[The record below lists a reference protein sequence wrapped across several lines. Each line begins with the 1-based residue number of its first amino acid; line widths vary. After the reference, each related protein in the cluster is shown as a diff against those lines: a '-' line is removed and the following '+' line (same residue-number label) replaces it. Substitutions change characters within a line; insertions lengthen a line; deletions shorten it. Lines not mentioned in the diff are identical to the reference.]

1 MDPRDRA
8 DALLA
13 RAQARGVFVVTPDS
27 AISPM
32 DASNTQQIPRAAI
45 DGLDR
50 SQDPDTTTQLPA
62 SLIEENDHPLAGHSP
77 TRRLEASGGSGV
89 ASGSGARRQQ
99 VTAPLSTP
107 APTTPMTTPM
117 KTPVKTPVT
126 TPLARRPQAEPI
138 TSPLK
143 EPDPE
148 DTGLVP
154 TVTQN
159 NGRSDLS
166 RRLDGI

>member
-27 AISPM
+27 ATSPM
-32 DASNTQQIPRAAI
+32 DSSNTQQIPRAQI

-62 SLIEENDHPLAGHSP
+62 SLIEENDHPLAGAAP
-77 TRRLEASGGSGV
+77 TRRLEVPGS
-89 ASGSGARRQQ
+89 RRQQ
-99 VTAPLSTP
+99 QTTPLSTP
-107 APTTPMTTPM
+107 NPTKPMP
-117 KTPVKTPVT
+117 

-159 NGRSDLS
+159 NGKSDLS

>member
-27 AISPM
+27 ATSPM
-32 DASNTQQIPRAAI
+32 DSSNTQQIPRAQI

-50 SQDPDTTTQLPA
+50 SRDPDTTTQLPA
-62 SLIEENDHPLAGHSP
+62 SLIEENDHPLAGSAP
-77 TRRLEASGGSGV
+77 TRRLEAQGG
-89 ASGSGARRQQ
+89 RRPQPTTPLSTPMPTTPMHKPGTQ
-99 VTAPLSTP
+99 VTAPLS
-107 APTTPMTTPM
+107 
-117 KTPVKTPVT
+117 
-126 TPLARRPQAEPI
+126 RRPQAEPI

-159 NGRSDLS
+159 NGKSDLS

>member
-13 RAQARGVFVVTPDS
+13 RAQARGAFVVTPDR
-27 AISPM
+27 ATSPM
-32 DASNTQQIPRAAI
+32 DSSNTQQIPRAQI
-45 DGLDR
+45 EGLDR

-62 SLIEENDHPLAGHSP
+62 SLIEENDHPLAGSAP
-77 TRRLEASGGSGV
+77 TRRLEVQGD
-89 ASGSGARRQQ
+89 RRPQQTTPLSAPTPTTPLPSPQ
-99 VTAPLSTP
+99 VTAPLS
-107 APTTPMTTPM
+107 
-117 KTPVKTPVT
+117 
-126 TPLARRPQAEPI
+126 RRPQAEPI

-159 NGRSDLS
+159 NGKSDLS

>member
-27 AISPM
+27 ATSPM
-32 DASNTQQIPRAAI
+32 DSANTQQIPRAQI

-50 SQDPDTTTQLPA
+50 SSDPDTTTQLPA
-62 SLIEENDHPLAGHSP
+62 SLIEENDHPLAGSAP
-77 TRRLEASGGSGV
+77 TRRMEVQGG
-89 ASGSGARRQQ
+89 RRPQQ
-99 VTAPLSTP
+99 TTPLSTP
-107 APTTPMTTPM
+107 SPTTPMH
-117 KTPVKTPVT
+117 
-126 TPLARRPQAEPI
+126 TPLSRRPQAEQI

-159 NGRSDLS
+159 IGKSDLS

>member
-50 SQDPDTTTQLPA
+50 SKDPDTTTQLPA
-62 SLIEENDHPLAGHSP
+62 SLIEENDHPLAGASP
-77 TRRLEASGGSGV
+77 TRRLEATGGS
-89 ASGSGARRQQ
+89 RRPQA
-99 VTAPLSTP
+99 TAPLSTP
-107 APTTPMTTPM
+107 SPTTPL
-117 KTPVKTPVT
+117 KTPGKTPVT

>member
-27 AISPM
+27 ATSPM
-32 DASNTQQIPRAAI
+32 DSSNTQQIPRAQI

-50 SQDPDTTTQLPA
+50 SKDPDTTTQLPA
-62 SLIEENDHPLAGHSP
+62 SLIEENDHPLAGSAP
-77 TRRLEASGGSGV
+77 TRRMEV
-89 ASGSGARRQQ
+89 HRRQLPQ
-99 VTAPLSTP
+99 QTTPLSTP
-107 APTTPMTTPM
+107 SPTTPMP
-117 KTPVKTPVT
+117 
-126 TPLARRPQAEPI
+126 TPLSRRPQAEQI

-159 NGRSDLS
+159 IGKSDLS

>member
-27 AISPM
+27 ATSPM
-32 DASNTQQIPRAAI
+32 DSANTQQIPRAQI

-50 SQDPDTTTQLPA
+50 SRDPDTTTQLPA
-62 SLIEENDHPLAGHSP
+62 SLIEENDHPLAGSAP
-77 TRRLEASGGSGV
+77 TRRMEVQGG
-89 ASGSGARRQQ
+89 RRPQQ
-99 VTAPLSTP
+99 TTPLSTP
-107 APTTPMTTPM
+107 SPTTPMP
-117 KTPVKTPVT
+117 
-126 TPLARRPQAEPI
+126 TPLSRRPQAEQI

-159 NGRSDLS
+159 NGKSDLS

>member
-62 SLIEENDHPLAGHSP
+62 SLIEENDHPLAGASP
-77 TRRLEASGGSGV
+77 TRRLEASGGSG
-89 ASGSGARRQQ
+89 ARRPQA
-99 VTAPLSTP
+99 TTPLSTP
-107 APTTPMTTPM
+107 TPTTPM
-117 KTPVKTPVT
+117 KTPMKTPVT

>member
-27 AISPM
+27 ATSPM
-32 DASNTQQIPRAAI
+32 DSANTQQIPRAQI

-50 SQDPDTTTQLPA
+50 SRDPDTTTQLPA
-62 SLIEENDHPLAGHSP
+62 SLIEENDHPLAGSAP
-77 TRRLEASGGSGV
+77 TRRMEAQGG
-89 ASGSGARRQQ
+89 RRPQQ
-99 VTAPLSTP
+99 TTP
-107 APTTPMTTPM
+107 MNTPSPTTPMP
-117 KTPVKTPVT
+117 
-126 TPLARRPQAEPI
+126 TPLSRRPQAEQI

-159 NGRSDLS
+159 IGKSDLS

>member
-27 AISPM
+27 ATSPM
-32 DASNTQQIPRAAI
+32 DSSNTQQIPRAAI

-50 SQDPDTTTQLPA
+50 SRDPDTTTQLPA
-62 SLIEENDHPLAGHSP
+62 SLIEENDHPLAGSSP
-77 TRRLEASGGSGV
+77 TRRLEVQGG
-89 ASGSGARRQQ
+89 RRPQP
-99 VTAPLSTP
+99 TTPLSTP
-107 APTTPMTTPM
+107 TPTTPMP
-117 KTPVKTPVT
+117 

-154 TVTQN
+154 TVTQT
-159 NGRSDLS
+159 NGKSDLS

>member
-27 AISPM
+27 ATSPM
-32 DASNTQQIPRAAI
+32 DSANTQQIPRAQI

-50 SQDPDTTTQLPA
+50 SRDPDTTTQLPA
-62 SLIEENDHPLAGHSP
+62 SLIEENDHPLAGAAP
-77 TRRLEASGGSGV
+77 TRRMEVQGG
-89 ASGSGARRQQ
+89 RRPQA
-99 VTAPLSTP
+99 TTPLSTP
-107 APTTPMTTPM
+107 SPTTPMS
-117 KTPVKTPVT
+117 
-126 TPLARRPQAEPI
+126 TPLSRRPQAEQI

-159 NGRSDLS
+159 IGKSDLS

>member
-27 AISPM
+27 ATSPM
-32 DASNTQQIPRAAI
+32 DSSNTQQIPRAQI

-62 SLIEENDHPLAGHSP
+62 SLIEENDHPLAGSSP
-77 TRRLEASGGSGV
+77 TRRLEVPGG
-89 ASGSGARRQQ
+89 RRPQQ
-99 VTAPLSTP
+99 TTPLSTP
-107 APTTPMTTPM
+107 SPTTPMPTPM
-117 KTPVKTPVT
+117 
-126 TPLARRPQAEPI
+126 ARRPQAEPI

-154 TVTQN
+154 TVTHTI
-159 NGRSDLS
+159 GKSDLS

>member
-27 AISPM
+27 ATSPM
-32 DASNTQQIPRAAI
+32 DSANTQQIPRAQI

-50 SQDPDTTTQLPA
+50 SRDPDTTTQLPA
-62 SLIEENDHPLAGHSP
+62 SLIEENDHPLAGAAP
-77 TRRLEASGGSGV
+77 TRRMEVQGG
-89 ASGSGARRQQ
+89 RRPQS
-99 VTAPLSTP
+99 TTPLSTP
-107 APTTPMTTPM
+107 SPTTPMS
-117 KTPVKTPVT
+117 
-126 TPLARRPQAEPI
+126 TPLSRRPQAEQI

-159 NGRSDLS
+159 IGKSDLS

>member
-13 RAQARGVFVVTPDS
+13 RAQARGAFVVTPDS
-27 AISPM
+27 ATSPM
-32 DASNTQQIPRAAI
+32 DSSNTQQIPRAQI

-50 SQDPDTTTQLPA
+50 SSDPDTTTQLPA
-62 SLIEENDHPLAGHSP
+62 SLIEENDHPLAGSAP
-77 TRRLEASGGSGV
+77 TRRMEVRSG
-89 ASGSGARRQQ
+89 RRPQQ
-99 VTAPLSTP
+99 TTPLKTP
-107 APTTPMTTPM
+107 SPTTPMAA
-117 KTPVKTPVT
+117 
-126 TPLARRPQAEPI
+126 PLSRRPQAEPI

-159 NGRSDLS
+159 IGKSDLS

>member
-62 SLIEENDHPLAGHSP
+62 SLIEENDHPLAGSSP
-77 TRRLEASGGSGV
+77 TRRLEAQGS
-89 ASGSGARRQQ
+89 RRPQP
-99 VTAPLSTP
+99 TTPLSTP
-107 APTTPMTTPM
+107 TPTTPMPS
-117 KTPVKTPVT
+117 PVT

-148 DTGLVP
+148 ETGLVP

>member
-13 RAQARGVFVVTPDS
+13 RAQARGAFVVTPDS
-27 AISPM
+27 ATSPM
-32 DASNTQQIPRAAI
+32 DSSNTQQISRAAI

-62 SLIEENDHPLAGHSP
+62 SLIEENDHPLAGSAP
-77 TRRLEASGGSGV
+77 TRRLEVQGG
-89 ASGSGARRQQ
+89 RRPQR
-99 VTAPLSTP
+99 TTPLSTP
-107 APTTPMTTPM
+107 TPTTPLSTP
-117 KTPVKTPVT
+117 KPSPVT

-148 DTGLVP
+148 ETGLVP

-159 NGRSDLS
+159 NGKSDLS

>member
-27 AISPM
+27 ATSPM
-32 DASNTQQIPRAAI
+32 DSANTQQIPRAQI

-50 SQDPDTTTQLPA
+50 SRDPDTTTQLPA
-62 SLIEENDHPLAGHSP
+62 SLIEENDHPLAGSAP
-77 TRRLEASGGSGV
+77 TRRMEVQGGG
-89 ASGSGARRQQ
+89 RRPQQ
-99 VTAPLSTP
+99 TTPLSTPSP
-107 APTTPMTTPM
+107 APTTPMP
-117 KTPVKTPVT
+117 
-126 TPLARRPQAEPI
+126 TPLSRRPQAEQI

-159 NGRSDLS
+159 IGKSDLS

>member
-27 AISPM
+27 ATSPM
-32 DASNTQQIPRAAI
+32 DSANTQQIPRAQI

-50 SQDPDTTTQLPA
+50 SRDPDTTTQLPA
-62 SLIEENDHPLAGHSP
+62 SLIEENDHPLAGSAP
-77 TRRLEASGGSGV
+77 TRRMELQGG
-89 ASGSGARRQQ
+89 RRPQQ
-99 VTAPLSTP
+99 TTPLSTP
-107 APTTPMTTPM
+107 SPTTPLP
-117 KTPVKTPVT
+117 
-126 TPLARRPQAEPI
+126 TPLSRRPQAEQI

-159 NGRSDLS
+159 IGKSDLS

>member
-27 AISPM
+27 ATSPM
-32 DASNTQQIPRAAI
+32 DSSNTQQIPRAQI

-62 SLIEENDHPLAGHSP
+62 SLIEENDHPLAGSAP
-77 TRRLEASGGSGV
+77 TRRMEVQGG
-89 ASGSGARRQQ
+89 RRPQQ
-99 VTAPLSTP
+99 TTPLSTP
-107 APTTPMTTPM
+107 SPTTPL
-117 KTPVKTPVT
+117 PVPKP
-126 TPLARRPQAEPI
+126 TPLSRRPQAEQI

-159 NGRSDLS
+159 IGKSDLS

>member
-27 AISPM
+27 ATSPM
-32 DASNTQQIPRAAI
+32 DSANTQQIPRAAI

-50 SQDPDTTTQLPA
+50 SHDPDTTTQLPA
-62 SLIEENDHPLAGHSP
+62 SLIEENDHPLAGSAP
-77 TRRLEASGGSGV
+77 TRRLEVPGG
-89 ASGSGARRQQ
+89 RRQQ
-99 VTAPLSTP
+99 
-107 APTTPMTTPM
+107 TTPLTTPNPTKPM
-117 KTPVKTPVT
+117 P

-159 NGRSDLS
+159 NGKSDLS

>member
-62 SLIEENDHPLAGHSP
+62 SLIEENDHPLAGKSP
-77 TRRLEASGGSGV
+77 TRRLEVSGASGI
-89 ASGSGARRQQ
+89 ASGSGGRRQQ

-107 APTTPMTTPM
+107 SPTTPM
-117 KTPVKTPVT
+117 KTPVT

-159 NGRSDLS
+159 NGKSDLS

>member
-27 AISPM
+27 ATSPM
-32 DASNTQQIPRAAI
+32 DSANTQQIPRAQI

-50 SQDPDTTTQLPA
+50 SRDPDTTTQLPA
-62 SLIEENDHPLAGHSP
+62 SLIEENDHPLAGSAP
-77 TRRLEASGGSGV
+77 TRRMEVQGG
-89 ASGSGARRQQ
+89 RRPQQ
-99 VTAPLSTP
+99 TTPLNAPS
-107 APTTPMTTPM
+107 PTTPMP
-117 KTPVKTPVT
+117 
-126 TPLARRPQAEPI
+126 TPLSRRPQAEQI

-159 NGRSDLS
+159 IGKSDLS

>member
-27 AISPM
+27 ATSPM
-32 DASNTQQIPRAAI
+32 DSANTQQIPRAQI

-50 SQDPDTTTQLPA
+50 SRDPDTTTQLPA
-62 SLIEENDHPLAGHSP
+62 SLIEENDHPLAGSAP
-77 TRRLEASGGSGV
+77 TRRMEVQGG
-89 ASGSGARRQQ
+89 RRPQQ
-99 VTAPLSTP
+99 TTPLNTP
-107 APTTPMTTPM
+107 APTTPMPTP
-117 KTPVKTPVT
+117 
-126 TPLARRPQAEPI
+126 TPLSRRPQAEQI

-159 NGRSDLS
+159 IGKSDLS

>member
-27 AISPM
+27 ATSPM
-32 DASNTQQIPRAAI
+32 DSSNTQQIPRAQI

-62 SLIEENDHPLAGHSP
+62 SLIEENDHPLAGSAP
-77 TRRLEASGGSGV
+77 TRRMEVQGG
-89 ASGSGARRQQ
+89 RRPQQ
-99 VTAPLSTP
+99 TTPLSTP
-107 APTTPMTTPM
+107 SPTTPLPM
-117 KTPVKTPVT
+117 PKP
-126 TPLARRPQAEPI
+126 TPLSRRPQAEQI

-159 NGRSDLS
+159 IGKSDLS

>member
-27 AISPM
+27 ATSPM
-32 DASNTQQIPRAAI
+32 DSSNTQQIPRAQI

-50 SQDPDTTTQLPA
+50 SKDPDTTTQLPA
-62 SLIEENDHPLAGHSP
+62 SLIEENDHPLAGSAP
-77 TRRLEASGGSGV
+77 TRRMVVQGGG
-89 ASGSGARRQQ
+89 RPQQ
-99 VTAPLSTP
+99 TTPLSTP
-107 APTTPMTTPM
+107 SPTAQLP
-117 KTPVKTPVT
+117 
-126 TPLARRPQAEPI
+126 TPLSRRPQAEQI

-159 NGRSDLS
+159 IGKSDLS

>member
-27 AISPM
+27 ATSPM
-32 DASNTQQIPRAAI
+32 DSSNTQQIPRAQI

-50 SQDPDTTTQLPA
+50 SRDPDTTTQLPA
-62 SLIEENDHPLAGHSP
+62 SLIEENDHPLAGSAP
-77 TRRLEASGGSGV
+77 TRRMEVQGG
-89 ASGSGARRQQ
+89 RRPQQ
-99 VTAPLSTP
+99 TTPLSTP
-107 APTTPMTTPM
+107 SPTTPLP
-117 KTPVKTPVT
+117 
-126 TPLARRPQAEPI
+126 TPLSRRPQAEQI

-159 NGRSDLS
+159 IGKSDLS

>member
-62 SLIEENDHPLAGHSP
+62 SLIEENDHPLAGASP
-77 TRRLEASGGSGV
+77 TRRLEVSGG
-89 ASGSGARRQQ
+89 RRQQ

-107 APTTPMTTPM
+107 SPTTPM
-117 KTPVKTPVT
+117 KTPAKTPVT

>member
-1 MDPRDRA
+1 MDPRERA

-13 RAQARGVFVVTPDS
+13 RAKARGKFVVTPDS
-27 AISPM
+27 ATSPM
-32 DASNTQQIPRAAI
+32 DSSNTQQIPRAAI
-45 DGLDR
+45 AELDR

-62 SLIEENDHPLAGHSP
+62 SLIEEYDHPLAGSQP
-77 TRRLEASGGSGV
+77 TRRLEVPGT
-89 ASGSGARRQQ
+89 RRQQ
-99 VTAPLSTP
+99 
-107 APTTPMTTPM
+107 PTTPLPA
-117 KTPVKTPVT
+117 PAVT

-138 TSPLK
+138 TSPLR
-143 EPDPE
+143 DPSVSGDLDLE

-159 NGRSDLS
+159 NGQSNLS

>member
-62 SLIEENDHPLAGHSP
+62 SLIEENDHPLAGASP
-77 TRRLEASGGSGV
+77 TRRLEASGGS
-89 ASGSGARRQQ
+89 RRPQATTPLSTPTPTTPMHKPGTQ
-99 VTAPLSTP
+99 VTAPLS
-107 APTTPMTTPM
+107 
-117 KTPVKTPVT
+117 
-126 TPLARRPQAEPI
+126 RRPQAEPI